1 MKTLRSFSLVT
12 AFLVVLLHSLVPHN
26 HHQGVGD
33 TIVHH
38 TNPENLIEQIAL
50 GFHVTQTDGQLEE
63 FNSGDDIQ
71 IPDLF
76 AAVNQ
81 TSVQFFSEENSIFES
96 VDVPLICKI
105 NQQSLNRRG
114 PPAI

>member
-1 MKTLRSFSLVT
+1 M
-12 AFLVVLLHSLVPHN
+12 LLHSLVPHN

-76 AAVNQ
+76 QAVDL
-81 TSVQFFSEENSIFES
+81 TDFHALAVSFSELKSTVES
-96 VDVPLICKI
+96 VDVPLNCII
-105 NQQSLNRRG
+105 LQQALNRRG
-114 PPAI
+114 PPTS

>member
-1 MKTLRSFSLVT
+1 MP
-12 AFLVVLLHSLVPHN
+12 HS
-26 HHQGVGD
+26 HHHGAGD
-33 TIVHH
+33 TITHH
-38 TNPENLIEQIAL
+38 TNPENLIEQIAF

-63 FNSGDDIQ
+63 FNTGDDIQ

-81 TSVQFFSEENSIFES
+81 TSIQVVVQFFSEQNSIIES